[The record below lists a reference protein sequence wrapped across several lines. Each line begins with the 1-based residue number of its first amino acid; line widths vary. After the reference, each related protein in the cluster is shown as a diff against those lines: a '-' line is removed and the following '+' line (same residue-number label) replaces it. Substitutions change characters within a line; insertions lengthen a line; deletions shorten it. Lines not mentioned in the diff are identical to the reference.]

1 MDKTYRQQVV
11 KQLNY
16 SEKQINQVL
25 DLLAEGNTV
34 PFIARYRKEMTG
46 SLDELQIREIASSYD
61 YTKNL
66 GDRKETVLKAIADQD
81 KLTPELKT
89 AIEEAT
95 LLQRVEDLYAPY
107 KQKRQTKA
115 SIAKEQGIEPLARW
129 LFTSP
134 KTGNVA
140 NQAQAYINEDLPDI
154 QSVLDGAH
162 EIMCEWISED
172 ANVKSWLRNYVFN
185 QALIVTKKSK
195 RAEDPKAVYGIYYD
209 FSAKFKD
216 LKPYQVLAINRG
228 KKEKVLTVKLDIDD
242 FPIVN
247 RLVNRYVKG
256 HPVSIKQMQ
265 AAIQDAVERFLLP
278 QSQRDLHKQVTAQAE
293 DHAIEIFANNLWHL
307 LMQSPLKG
315 KTVLG
320 LDPAF
325 RTGCKLAVLDETGRV
340 LTKTVIYPHQP
351 INKVDQAKQTVL
363 QLVKDYGVDMVA
375 IGNGTASRESEAFIA
390 ELISENDLALY
401 YSIVNESGA
410 SVYSASD
417 IAREEFPDYN
427 VEERSA
433 VSIGRRLQDPLA
445 ELVKIDPQ
453 AIGVGQYQH
462 DVSQKQLA
470 ERLDFTVETVV
481 NRVGVDVNTASVPL
495 LEHVAGLTKTVAKNI
510 VNFRNDK
517 GQFTNRKQLQAVK
530 QMGPKTFEQAAGFLR
545 VLGGDTIYD
554 QTGIHPENYNLVD
567 QILNDLAIDP
577 NNFTDPTIKEILT
590 NLDIKSAAASYGIG
604 EESLTDIIDALL
616 QPGRDPRDEVAAP
629 LLRQDV
635 LAISDLT
642 VGMALQG
649 TVRNVVDFGAFVDIG
664 VKEDGLVHI
673 SKLSEKFVKN
683 PLDVVSV
690 GDIVDVWVSEVD
702 MDRGRIGLS
711 MIPLD

>member
-46 SLDELQIREIASSYD
+46 SLDELQIREIASAYD

-66 GDRKETVLKAIADQD
+66 GDRKETVLKAIRDQD
-81 KLTPELKT
+81 KLTPELKK

-115 SIAKEQGIEPLARW
+115 SIAKDQGLEPLARW

-134 KTGNVA
+134 KTGNVTD
-140 NQAQAYINEDLPDI
+140 QAQTYINEDLPDI

-172 ANVKSWLRNYVFN
+172 ANVKSWLRNYVYN
-185 QALIVTKKSK
+185 QAMIVTKKSK
-195 RAEDPKAVYGIYYD
+195 RADDPKAVYGIYYD

-293 DHAIEIFANNLWHL
+293 DHAIETFADNLWHL

-363 QLVKDYGVDMVA
+363 DLVKDYDVDMVA

-545 VLGGDTIYD
+545 VLGGDTVYD
-554 QTGIHPENYNLVD
+554 QTGIHPENYTMVD
-567 QILNDLAIDP
+567 RILNDLAIDP
-577 NNFTDPTIKEILT
+577 NNFADPVAKEKLA
-590 NLDIKSAAASYGIG
+590 NLDIKSAAESYGIG